1 MNGPSSCVVSFALA
15 GLPRARRAKAIVPEA
30 EATGSPSGGQFEFS
44 ERGGNSAE
52 RSRIAMSRKIG
63 VLGGTGPEGSGL
75 AYRWARAGEEIV
87 IGSRDA
93 KRAEETAA
101 QLRARIGGPAKIS
114 GADNA
119 TTASQCEVVV
129 LTVPFSGGAVL
140 LKQLKSVWK
149 PGTVVIDTTV
159 PLAATV
165 GGAAT
170 RMLGVWQGSAAEQT
184 KELLPAGITL
194 AAAFQNLG
202 AELLLKDEPVD
213 CDILVCSDDENAKKV
228 AFELAGEIPGARA
241 LNGGKLEN
249 ARIVE
254 SLTALLIGINIRY
267 KVHSAGI
274 RFTGVP
280 IK

>member
-1 MNGPSSCVVSFALA
+1 
-15 GLPRARRAKAIVPEA
+15 
-30 EATGSPSGGQFEFS
+30 
-44 ERGGNSAE
+44 
-52 RSRIAMSRKIG
+52 MSRKIG
-63 VLGGTGPEGSGL
+63 ILGGTGPEGSGL
-75 AYRWARAGEEIV
+75 AYRWGRAGEEIV

-93 KRAEETAA
+93 QRAAATAA
-101 QLRARIGGPAKIS
+101 ELRERIGASAKIE

-119 TTASQCEVVV
+119 AAAQCDVAV
-129 LTVPFSGGAVL
+129 LTVPFSGCAAL
-140 LKQLKSVWK
+140 LKQLKSIWK

-184 KELLPAGITL
+184 KELLPAGVSV

-202 AELLLKDEPVD
+202 AELLAKDEDVD
-213 CDILVCSDDENAKKV
+213 CDILVCSDDDRAKQI
-228 AFELAGEIPGARA
+228 ATELAGKIPGARA
-241 LNGGKLEN
+241 VNGGKLEN

-254 SLTALLIGINIRY
+254 SLTALLIGMNMRY

-274 RFTGVP
+274 RFTGLA
-280 IK
+280 IQH

>member
-1 MNGPSSCVVSFALA
+1 
-15 GLPRARRAKAIVPEA
+15 
-30 EATGSPSGGQFEFS
+30 
-44 ERGGNSAE
+44 
-52 RSRIAMSRKIG
+52 MSRKVGI
-63 VLGGTGPEGSGL
+63 LGGTGPEGSGL

-93 KRAEETAA
+93 IRARETAA
-101 QLRARIGGPAKIS
+101 QLRARVGGSAKID

-119 TTASQCEVVV
+119 TVAAQCEVVV
-129 LTVPFSGGAVL
+129 LTVPFSGHAAL
-140 LKQLKSVWK
+140 LKQLKNVWK

-170 RMLGVWQGSAAEQT
+170 RMLGVWQGSAAEQAA
-184 KELLPAGITL
+184 ELLPSGVCL

-202 AELLLKDEPVD
+202 AELLAKDGRVD
-213 CDILVCSDDENAKKV
+213 CDILVCSDDAQAKQI
-228 AFELAGEIPGARA
+228 ASELAEKIPGARA

-254 SLTALLIGINIRY
+254 SLTALLVGINIRY

-274 RFTGVP
+274 RFTGLPV
-280 IK
+280 KQ